1 LPFFYKVLVVKGR
14 NTLFLHVIIS
24 CPTLIIFKGL
34 VIDLQNAKFGC
45 PIFTRVPVMASADAF
60 IEVKNALTVR
70 YIISLQLRYRYTKNF
85 INIALPC
92 YNAVLSFNKQFFTSF
107 TMHIIVLLGLY
118 FVSTGYAVTFNVGD
132 SDPVLLISS

>member
-1 LPFFYKVLVVKGR
+1 
-14 NTLFLHVIIS
+14 
-24 CPTLIIFKGL
+24 
-34 VIDLQNAKFGC
+34 
-45 PIFTRVPVMASADAF
+45 MASADAF

-118 FVSTGYAVTFNVGD
+118 FVSTGYAVTFNVVD

>member
-34 VIDLQNAKFGC
+34 VFDLQNAKFGC
-45 PIFTRVPVMASADAF
+45 PIFTRVPVMASTDAF

-70 YIISLQLRYRYTKNF
+70 YIISLQLRYRYTKNL
-85 INIALPC
+85 INFALT
-92 YNAVLSFNKQFFTSF
+92 N
-107 TMHIIVLLGLY
+107 
-118 FVSTGYAVTFNVGD
+118 
-132 SDPVLLISS
+132 